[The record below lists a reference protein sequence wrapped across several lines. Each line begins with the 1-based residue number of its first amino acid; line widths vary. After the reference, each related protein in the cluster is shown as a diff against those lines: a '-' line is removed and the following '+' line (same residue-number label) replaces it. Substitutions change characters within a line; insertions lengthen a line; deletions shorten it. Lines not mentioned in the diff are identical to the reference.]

1 MQQWVGNMRRFSDF
15 RSIKLI
21 VAVAF
26 CCSGSS
32 AIGAIYTITDLGNN
46 GATLAAGNAINSQG
60 FVAGYTQI
68 NYPPGSSPT
77 LKQQAMTSA
86 PAGVINLLPTAT
98 TEAFGINDSNEVVG
112 EFANASSPIEAFS
125 YTASTGLTDLGTLG
139 HGLNASI
146 AFGVNNAGQI
156 VGFSASLNAGE
167 PFAFLYTP
175 GVGMTRLPAIV
186 SNGLNQAN
194 AISNNG
200 EVTGWSDTTGGPQH
214 AFVYDIGTGKITDIG
229 SPVAGTTSIGEAIND
244 AGQVVGTDGPE
255 LVAQN
260 RGFLYTPG
268 LGFTDLGSLV
278 QPDGINDTG
287 QVVGISGS
295 TPFLY
300 SATTGMENLNTLIA
314 GSGWRLISATAINNS
329 GQITGEGI
337 DPAGQNVAYVLTPVP
352 EPGIVSLLAGGPLLL
367 LRRRQR

>member
-1 MQQWVGNMRRFSDF
+1 MRGFGNFC
-15 RSIKLI
+15 SIKLI
-21 VAVAF
+21 VAVVF

-68 NYPPGSSPT
+68 NYPPGSSPI

-86 PAGVINLLPTAT
+86 SDGVINLLPTAT

-112 EFANASSPIEAFS
+112 EFQKASTPLEAFS
-125 YTASTGLTDLGTLG
+125 YTAGSGLTDLGTLG
-139 HGLNASI
+139 VPAFNFSI
-146 AFGVNNAGQI
+146 AYGINNAGQI
-156 VGFSASLNAGE
+156 VGISGSLNNGY
-167 PFAFLYTP
+167 PYAFLYTP
-175 GVGMTRLPAIV
+175 GAGMTAMYPLPMLLQHGP
-186 SNGLNQAN
+186 SQAN
-194 AISNNG
+194 AINNNG
-200 EVTGWSDTTGGPQH
+200 EFTGWYATGTGEH
-214 AFVYDIGTGKITDIG
+214 AFVYNIGTATMTDIG
-229 SPVAGTTSIGEAIND
+229 SPNAQSSFGEAIND
-244 AGQVVGTDGPE
+244 AGQVAGYYGNSINDPGH
-255 LVAQN
+255 A
-260 RGFLYTPG
+260 FLYTPG
-268 LGFTDLGSLV
+268 SGFTELGSLQPSDLV
-278 QPDGINDTG
+278 QVDGINDAG
-287 QVVGISGS
+287 QVVGMSGQ
-295 TPFLY
+295 TAFLY